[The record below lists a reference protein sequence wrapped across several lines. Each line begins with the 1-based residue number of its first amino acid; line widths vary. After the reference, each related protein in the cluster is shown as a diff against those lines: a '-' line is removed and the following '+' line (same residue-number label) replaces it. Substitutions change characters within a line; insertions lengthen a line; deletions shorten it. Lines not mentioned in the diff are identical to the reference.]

1 MALGSSIVKLLVN
14 SMSWWQP
21 ALDCVFP
28 LFCVDCKKEG
38 EWWCTVCRTKEK
50 IQPFDFE
57 SGGDLDMITAL
68 FKYREHSPLASLIH
82 SFKYQYTIGVAEV
95 WKNIVSTAE
104 VNFPSNCTIIPVPL
118 FIRRERERGFNQ
130 ATILA
135 GLFAERLQ
143 LPLNTGNLVRQR
155 PTAQQARLS
164 KDERF
169 KNVASAFSWQGK
181 ERIPENIIL
190 VDDVFTTG
198 ATMGECARV
207 LKAQGAKIVHGLVLA
222 HG

>member
-1 MALGSSIVKLLVN
+1 
-14 SMSWWQP
+14 MSWWQP
-21 ALDCVFP
+21 ILDCVFP

-38 EWWCTVCRTKEK
+38 EWWCIDCRARDK
-50 IQPFDFE
+50 IQPFIFQ
-57 SGGDLDMITAL
+57 SGSDLEMITAL
-68 FKYREHSPLASLIH
+68 FKYQEHSPLASLIH

-95 WKNIVSTAE
+95 WQNIISTAE
-104 VNFPSNCTIIPVPL
+104 VHFPSNFTIIPIPL

-143 LPLNTGNLVRQR
+143 LPLSIGNLVRQR
-155 PTAQQARLS
+155 PTVQQAKLNRE
-164 KDERF
+164 ERF
-169 KNVASAFSWQGK
+169 KNVASAFVWQGS

-190 VDDVFTTG
+190 VDDVYTTG
-198 ATMGECARV
+198 ATMSECARV
-207 LKAQGAKIVHGLVLA
+207 LKAQGARIVRGLVLA